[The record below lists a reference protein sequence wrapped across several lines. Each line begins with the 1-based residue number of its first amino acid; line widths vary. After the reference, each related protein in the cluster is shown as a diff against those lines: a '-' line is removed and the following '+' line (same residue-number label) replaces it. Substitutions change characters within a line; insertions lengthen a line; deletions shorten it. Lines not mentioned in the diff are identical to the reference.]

1 MPDARDIGIDVEPP
15 EGSCDDPNCPFHGT
29 LPVRGTILEGKVVST
44 APAKSAV
51 VEREYLH
58 RVPKYERYEKRS
70 SRYTVHCPPCMD
82 PQPGDEATIMECRP
96 LSKTKTYAIIEV
108 RERGPEIVV
117 EDYTEAEDLEIE
129 TAEDEEDEE
138 AEEDEDEELPPEAQ
152 LGGDEE

>member
-1 MPDARDIGIDVEPP
+1 MTEARDIGIDVEPP

-44 APAKSAV
+44 AAAKSAV

-58 RVPKYERYEKRS
+58 RVPKYERYEKRN

-96 LSKTKTYAIIEV
+96 LSKTKKYAIVEV
-108 RERGPEIVV
+108 RRRGPEIVV
-117 EDYTEAEDLEIE
+117 EDYTEAEELEIE
-129 TAEDEEDEE
+129 AEEEDEE
-138 AEEDEDEELPPEAQ
+138 SDEAEDEELPPEAQ
-152 LGGDEE
+152 LGGDEP